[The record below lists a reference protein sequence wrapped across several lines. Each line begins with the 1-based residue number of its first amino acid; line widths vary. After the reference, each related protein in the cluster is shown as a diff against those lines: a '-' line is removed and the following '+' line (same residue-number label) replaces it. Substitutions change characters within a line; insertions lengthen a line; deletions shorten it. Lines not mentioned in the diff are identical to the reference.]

1 MSVYKI
7 INSAFKFCF
16 IIYNVCS
23 LKVLCRIRKENFMQK
38 PVMLLIL
45 DGWGYREKTTK
56 DNSIEMGETPNWHEL
71 LKTCPHSFIET
82 SGLDVGLPD
91 GQMGNSEVGHMNLG
105 AGRVVMQ
112 DLPKIDQAIK
122 DGTLAQNPTVVDL
135 VNALKANH
143 KVCHLMGLMSPGGVH
158 SHQKHIVALCDILNK
173 NAIEV
178 NVHAFLDGRD
188 TPPTSASGF
197 LADFENSIKDMQF
210 VKLATI
216 SGRFYAMDRDKRW
229 DRVELAYNNIIS
241 ANGKRYATASEAM
254 KASYEAGVNDEFVVP
269 CVLGDYQ
276 GCADGDAIL
285 MANYRAD
292 RAREILYALAD
303 EKFDGFVRNKI
314 VKFSICVGMAEY
326 SVDHNR
332 FMKTIFAPEVLTKI
346 YGEVVAENGLTQ
358 LRIAETEKYAHV
370 TFFFNGG
377 EERLFNGE
385 ERILINSPK
394 VATYDLKPEMS
405 VYEVTDALV
414 KAIEDKKFDT
424 IICNFAN
431 GDMVGHTGIMS
442 AALQAVAAVDKS
454 LGRVMK
460 AIKDVDGVL
469 FVTADHGN
477 VEKMVDEKT
486 GQPYTAHTV
495 GKVQAVLYNAPADVK
510 GMEDGRLADVSP
522 TLLDLLGLEKPAD
535 MTGHSLLKK

>member
-1 MSVYKI
+1 
-7 INSAFKFCF
+7 
-16 IIYNVCS
+16 
-23 LKVLCRIRKENFMQK
+23 MQR

-45 DGWGYREKTTK
+45 DGWGYRSTTTK
-56 DNSIEMGETPNWHEL
+56 DNAIEMGETPNWHEL
-71 LKTCPHSFIET
+71 LKTCPHCFVET
-82 SGLDVGLPD
+82 SGLDVGLPE

-112 DLPKIDQAIK
+112 DLPKIDQAVK
-122 DGTLAQNPTVVDL
+122 EHTLEKNPVVVDL
-135 VNALKANH
+135 INTLKANG
-143 KVCHLMGLMSPGGVH
+143 KTCHVMGLMSPGGVH
-158 SHQKHIVALCDILNK
+158 SHQEHIVALCEILNRNGIK
-173 NAIEV
+173 V
-178 NVHAFLDGRD
+178 DVHAFLDGRD
-188 TPPTSASGF
+188 TPPTSAEGF
-197 LADFENSIKDMQF
+197 LADFNNSIKNMPL
-210 VKLATI
+210 VKLATL

-229 DRVELAYNNIIS
+229 DRVELAYNNIVS
-241 ANGKRYATASEAM
+241 ANGKRYTSAAEAI
-254 KASYEAGVNDEFVVP
+254 KASYAAGVNDEFVVP
-269 CVLGDYQ
+269 CVIGDYQ
-276 GCADGDAIL
+276 GANDGDAFL
-285 MANYRAD
+285 MANFRAD
-292 RAREILYALAD
+292 RAREITYALGD
-303 EKFDGFVRNKI
+303 DKFEGFVRHKI
-314 VKFSICVGMAEY
+314 VKFSACVGMAEY

-332 FMKTIFAPEVLTKI
+332 FMKTIFAPEQLKNI
-346 YGEVVAENGLTQ
+346 YGEVVSEHGMTQ

-377 EERLFNGE
+377 EERMFKGE

-414 KAIEDKKFDT
+414 NAIESKKFDT